1 MEARRNGFVPGFCT
15 LSVGGEVRKL
25 ILSAMTVAAAAAAA
39 QPPSGSTVELRP
51 GVVIDPERRVAYVMN
66 PRGGIDAVGLS
77 GGELVWHSDDAARPL
92 ASSGDVVVAQAE
104 PPKRRAQ
111 AANELQVRVLDART
125 GRQRVAI
132 EQTLPPGTRANVV
145 DTAEGAFAVRAR
157 STPAEA
163 TLAWEFVEAPR
174 QGVPPGTFDA
184 SGALNTEQRPAPEA
198 AQAKSPSTTG
208 VVRVDLRS
216 GKASSLQPGE
226 ELPAWAQR
234 RADVP
239 AEQRVASIPGDQ
251 FLSADGR
258 HVLTSTRVADDRVF
272 DKYQW
277 TVFERNG
284 RRLGTLRDYRSH
296 AAFIVVGSSIVYE
309 IGPFERRTERGV
321 VTEPLR
327 VRAVDLSKGE
337 EQWARAVRDTEYRG
351 PFPP

>member
-1 MEARRNGFVPGFCT
+1 
-15 LSVGGEVRKL
+15 VRKL
-25 ILSAMTVAAAAAAA
+25 IISAMTVAAAAAAA
-39 QPPSGSTVELRP
+39 QPPAGGTVELRP

-66 PRGGIDAVGLS
+66 PKGGIDAVGL
-77 GGELVWHSDDAARPL
+77 GRGELVWHSDAAAKPL

-104 PPKRRAQ
+104 PPKPGAQ
-111 AANELQVRVLDART
+111 SNELRVRVLDART
-125 GRQRVAI
+125 GQQRVAI
-132 EQTLPPGTRANVV
+132 EHALPAGTRANVV

-157 STPAEA
+157 SVPTEA

-174 QGVPPGTFDA
+174 QGVPPGTFDT

-198 AQAKSPSTTG
+198 AQVKSPSTTG

-216 GKASSLQPGE
+216 GRASSLPPGE
-226 ELPAWAQR
+226 SLPSWAQR

-239 AEQRVASIPGDQ
+239 AEQRVASIAGDQ

-258 HVLTSTRVADDRVF
+258 HVMTSARVADDRVLE
-272 DKYQW
+272 KYEW
-277 TVFERNG
+277 TVFERSSG
-284 RRLGTLRDYRSH
+284 RRLGTLRDYRSN

-309 IGPFERRTERGV
+309 VGPVERRTERGL

-327 VRAVDLSKGE
+327 VRAVDLSKGA
-337 EQWARAVRDTEYRG
+337 EQWARAVRDTTYRG